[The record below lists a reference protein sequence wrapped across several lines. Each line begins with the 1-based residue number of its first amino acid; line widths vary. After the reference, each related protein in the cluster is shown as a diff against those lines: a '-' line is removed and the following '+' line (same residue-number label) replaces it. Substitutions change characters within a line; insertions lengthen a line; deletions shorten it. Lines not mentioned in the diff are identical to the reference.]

1 MVRLSPLFAAVLCLL
16 LAAPALASHYPLE
29 VVPFV
34 EADHKARLAAQK
46 LEDTEALLHA
56 LLTPEARKRLADTA
70 GIPEEKLL
78 EYARTCDLLRI
89 RGVGPKM
96 AKLLLLTGVQSLS
109 ALRAEKPE
117 TLLPTLRETN
127 KQHGIS
133 EILPQEETLKDW
145 IHQARA
151 LEIIVK

>member
-1 MVRLSPLFAAVLCLL
+1 
-16 LAAPALASHYPLE
+16 
-29 VVPFV
+29 
-34 EADHKARLAAQK
+34 
-46 LEDTEALLHA
+46 
-56 LLTPEARKRLADTA
+56 
-70 GIPEEKLL
+70 
-78 EYARTCDLLRI
+78 
-89 RGVGPKM
+89 M

-117 TLLPTLRETN
+117 TLLPKLRETN